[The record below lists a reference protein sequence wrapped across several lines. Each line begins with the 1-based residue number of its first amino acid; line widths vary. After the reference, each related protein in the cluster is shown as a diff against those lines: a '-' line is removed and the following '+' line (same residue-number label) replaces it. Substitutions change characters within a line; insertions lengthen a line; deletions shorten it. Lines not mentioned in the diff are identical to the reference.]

1 MSKFKV
7 SLIES
12 FGIFLLLLFGA
23 CSPALTIE
31 RRTEDQSKELKV
43 LVPKDG
49 QRIGEG
55 DSLCPAAQKFCNKLR
70 AEGRV
75 PSGYAPFFGVEP
87 IAVSPK
93 IWIQPV
99 IQGTRSD
106 GTFSGLVYLGE
117 EFNGA
122 GEYFKIYVLACKDKE
137 RFHTGDVSMGAPKDC
152 LMSEPVEVL
161 RTR

>member
-1 MSKFKV
+1 MLKTLK
-7 SLIES
+7 IES
-12 FGIFLLLLFGA
+12 SGIFLLLLLGA

-31 RRTEDQSKELKV
+31 KGPEERSKELKV

-55 DSLCPAAQKFCNKLR
+55 DDSLCPAAQKYCNKFR

-75 PSGYAPFFGVEP
+75 PAGFAPFLGVEP
-87 IAVSPK
+87 LLVSPK

-99 IQGTRSD
+99 IQGVRAD

-122 GEYFKIYVLACKDKE
+122 GEYFKIYVLACKDNE
-137 RFHTGDVSMGAPKDC
+137 RFHTGDTSMGPPKDC
-152 LMSEPVEVL
+152 LMSEPVEVF
-161 RTR
+161 RSR